1 MLKASDRGSKGY
13 ISTDKFIERLKELVS
28 ESKGEAALRL
38 FAMNCKRQSINLR
51 QELMKYDSTRNG
63 RLDKKTFMKAM
74 SQLPVTVADDAV
86 DLLFQAGE
94 S

>member
-38 FAMNCKRQSINLR
+38 FAMNCKR
-51 QELMKYDSTRNG
+51 
-63 RLDKKTFMKAM
+63 
-74 SQLPVTVADDAV
+74 
-86 DLLFQAGE
+86 
-94 S
+94 

>member
-1 MLKASDRGSKGY
+1 
-13 ISTDKFIERLKELVS
+13 
-28 ESKGEAALRL
+28 
-38 FAMNCKRQSINLR
+38 
-51 QELMKYDSTRNG
+51 MKYDSTRNG